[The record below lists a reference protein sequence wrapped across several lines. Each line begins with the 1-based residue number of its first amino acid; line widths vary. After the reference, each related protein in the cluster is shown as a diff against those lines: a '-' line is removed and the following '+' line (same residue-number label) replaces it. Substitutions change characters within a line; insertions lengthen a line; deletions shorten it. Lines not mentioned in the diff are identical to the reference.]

1 MKNTIWTG
9 LGLGLSLWVI
19 VGCKP
24 VRPTHDFLA
33 DNIKFAANQY
43 KAQMEELEKSD
54 KICIPRT
61 VKPDGNM
68 QYASIGWD
76 WTAGF
81 YPGSLWYLYN
91 LTEEEYWKSLAEK
104 YTEALEKMQYN
115 TSHHDVGFII
125 GCSYMNGI
133 RMGGEEKYKPVVVQ
147 AAKSLSTRFR
157 PVAGVIQSWNTQ
169 KGWQSERG
177 WKCPVIIDNMMN
189 LELLFEATRLSG
201 DSTFYNIAVSHA
213 DKTLKNHFRKDGSSY
228 HVVDYDPETGE
239 VRSRSTA
246 QGYADESAWARGQA
260 WVIYGYTMCYR
271 YTHNPAYLKQ
281 AERTYDFIFL
291 NSATLL

>member
-177 WKCPVIIDNMMN
+177 WKCPVIIDNMMTWSCC
-189 LELLFEATRLSG
+189 LRLPG
-201 DSTFYNIAVSHA
+201 FRAI
-213 DKTLKNHFRKDGSSY
+213 LHF
-228 HVVDYDPETGE
+228 
-239 VRSRSTA
+239 
-246 QGYADESAWARGQA
+246 
-260 WVIYGYTMCYR
+260 I
-271 YTHNPAYLKQ
+271 
-281 AERTYDFIFL
+281 I
-291 NSATLL
+291 